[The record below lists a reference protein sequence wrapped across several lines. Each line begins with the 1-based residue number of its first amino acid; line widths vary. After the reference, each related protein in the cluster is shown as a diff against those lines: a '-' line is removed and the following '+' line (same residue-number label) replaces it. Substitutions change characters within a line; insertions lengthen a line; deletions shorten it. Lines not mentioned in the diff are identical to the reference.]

1 MKLLPA
7 LVVGLTATFLAVQDL
22 KSEKKEPEEKAV
34 ETPNE
39 IQETPEEKEKQMDE
53 YEEIVND
60 EYLNITME
68 DDLSEIMGEDFEEED
83 EDEED
88 EDEEVED
95 EEVAEGES
103 IHEITEND
111 YEVGIFN
118 FDRVRLMY
126 FTEDR
131 ILCDD
136 DMVTIDNV
144 GEWLGNVDLETQ
156 SDEITVKW
164 IRNFNL
170 PYDIRLEIIEDSY
183 SGSR

>member
-34 ETPNE
+34 ETPDE
-39 IQETPEEKEKQMDE
+39 PEEEEPTMDE

-60 EYLNITME
+60 EYLDITME

-83 EDEED
+83 
-88 EDEEVED
+88 D
-95 EEVAEGES
+95 EEVAEGDTIRAISEQ
-103 IHEITEND
+103 EYDE
-111 YEVGIFN
+111 GAFG
-118 FDRVRLMY
+118 FDRINLMY
-126 FTEDR
+126 FVDDEV
-131 ILCDD
+131 LCDT
-136 DMVTIDNV
+136 DMITIDNKN
-144 GEWLGNVDLETQ
+144 EWLGDVDLMLGP
-156 SDEITVKW
+156 DEITVMW

-170 PYDIRLEIIEDSY
+170 SYDIRLEVVEDSY

>member
-7 LVVGLTATFLAVQDL
+7 LAVGLTAVFLAVQDL
-22 KSEKKEPEEKAV
+22 KSEKKDPEKGV
-34 ETPNE
+34 ESPDE
-39 IQETPEEKEKQMDE
+39 VQETPEEKEKQMDE

-83 EDEED
+83 EDEE
-88 EDEEVED
+88 
-95 EEVAEGES
+95 VAEGES
-103 IHEITEND
+103 IHEITEDEYNI
-111 YEVGIFN
+111 GIFN
-118 FDRVRLMY
+118 FDQVRLMY

-144 GEWLGNVDLETQ
+144 DEWLGNVDLEMQ

-170 PYDIRLEIIEDSY
+170 PYDIRLEIIGDAY

>member
-22 KSEKKEPEEKAV
+22 KSGKKEPEEKAV
-34 ETPNE
+34 ETPAE
-39 IQETPEEKEKQMDE
+39 PEEEVKESTMGE

-68 DDLSEIMGEDFEEED
+68 DDLSEIMGEDFEEAD
-83 EDEED
+83 
-88 EDEEVED
+88 ED

-103 IHEITEND
+103 ISEITEDEYNI
-111 YEVGIFN
+111 GIFN
-118 FDRVRLMY
+118 FDQVDLMY

-131 ILCDD
+131 VLCDG

-144 GEWLGNVDLETQ
+144 DEWLGNVDLEMQ

-170 PYDIRLEIIEDSY
+170 PYDIRLEIIGDAY

>member
-22 KSEKKEPEEKAV
+22 KGEKKEPEEKAV
-34 ETPNE
+34 ETPVE
-39 IQETPEEKEKQMDE
+39 PEEEVKEPTMDE

-60 EYLNITME
+60 EYLDITME
-68 DDLSEIMGEDFEEED
+68 DDLSEIMGED
-83 EDEED
+83 
-88 EDEEVED
+88 ED
-95 EEVAEGES
+95 EEVAEGEP
-103 IHEITEND
+103 IHEITED
-111 YEVGIFN
+111 EYEIGIFN
-118 FDRVRLMY
+118 FERVNLMY

-144 GEWLGNVDLETQ
+144 GEWLGNVDLEMQ

-170 PYDIRLEIIEDSY
+170 PYDIRLEILGDAY
-183 SGSR
+183 SGSH

>member
-22 KSEKKEPEEKAV
+22 KGEKKEPEKVV
-34 ETPNE
+34 ESPDE
-39 IQETPEEKEKQMDE
+39 VQDTPEEKEQTMDE

-60 EYLNITME
+60 EYLDITME
-68 DDLSEIMGEDFEEED
+68 DDLSEIIGEDFEEED
-83 EDEED
+83 
-88 EDEEVED
+88 ED

-103 IHEITEND
+103 IHEITENE

>member
-22 KSEKKEPEEKAV
+22 KSEKKEPEKVV
-34 ETPNE
+34 ESPDE
-39 IQETPEEKEKQMDE
+39 VRETPEEKEKQMDE

-83 EDEED
+83 EDEE
-88 EDEEVED
+88 
-95 EEVAEGES
+95 VAEGES
-103 IHEITEND
+103 ISEITEDEYNI
-111 YEVGIFN
+111 GIFN
-118 FDRVRLMY
+118 FDQVDLMY

-131 ILCDD
+131 ILCDG

-144 GEWLGNVDLETQ
+144 DEWLGNVDLEMQ

>member
-34 ETPNE
+34 ETPVE
-39 IQETPEEKEKQMDE
+39 PEEEVKEPTMDE

-60 EYLNITME
+60 EYLDITME

-83 EDEED
+83 
-88 EDEEVED
+88 D
-95 EEVAEGES
+95 EEVAEGNTIRAISE
-103 IHEITEND
+103 EEYD
-111 YEVGIFN
+111 EGAFG
-118 FDRVRLMY
+118 FERVDLMY
-126 FTEDR
+126 FVDDEV
-131 ILCDD
+131 LCDS
-136 DMVTIDNV
+136 DMITIDNKD
-144 GEWLGNVDLETQ
+144 EWLGDVDLILGTD
-156 SDEITVKW
+156 SIVTVMW

-170 PYDIRLEIIEDSY
+170 SYDIRLEVVEDSY

>member
-22 KSEKKEPEEKAV
+22 KGEKKEAV
-34 ETPNE
+34 ESPGE
-39 IQETPEEKEKQMDE
+39 VQETPEEKEKQMDE

-83 EDEED
+83 DEK
-88 EDEEVED
+88 
-95 EEVAEGES
+95 VAEGETIRAIS
-103 IHEITEND
+103 EEEYAEGTFGFE
-111 YEVGIFN
+111 
-118 FDRVRLMY
+118 RVDLMY
-126 FTEDR
+126 FVDDG
-131 ILCDD
+131 ILCDS
-136 DMVTIDNV
+136 DMVTIDNKN
-144 GEWLGNVDLETQ
+144 EWLGNVNLKMR
-156 SDEITVKW
+156 SDEITVNW

-170 PYDIRLEIIEDSY
+170 SYDIRLEVIGDAY

>member
-7 LVVGLTATFLAVQDL
+7 LVVGLTATFLAVQDS
-22 KSEKKEPEEKAV
+22 KGEKKEPEKVV
-34 ETPNE
+34 ESPDE
-39 IQETPEEKEKQMDE
+39 VQETPEEKEKQMDE
-53 YEEIVND
+53 YEGIVND

-83 EDEED
+83 EDEE
-88 EDEEVED
+88 
-95 EEVAEGES
+95 VAEGES
-103 IHEITEND
+103 IHEITENE

-118 FDRVRLMY
+118 FDRVDLMY

-131 ILCDD
+131 ILCDG

-144 GEWLGNVDLETQ
+144 DEWLGNVDLEMQ

-183 SGSR
+183 SGSH

>member
-7 LVVGLTATFLAVQDL
+7 FVVGLTATFLAVQDL
-22 KSEKKEPEEKAV
+22 KGKKKEPEEKAV
-34 ETPNE
+34 EAPVKA
-39 IQETPEEKEKQMDE
+39 EEVPTEPKGEQTMDE

-60 EYLNITME
+60 EYLDITME

-83 EDEED
+83 EDEE
-88 EDEEVED
+88 
-95 EEVAEGES
+95 VAEGETIRAIS
-103 IHEITEND
+103 EQEYD
-111 YEVGIFN
+111 EDAFGFE
-118 FDRVRLMY
+118 RVNLMY
-126 FTEDR
+126 FVDDEV
-131 ILCDD
+131 LCDP

-170 PYDIRLEIIEDSY
+170 PYDIRLEIIGDAY
-183 SGSR
+183 SGSH

>member
-7 LVVGLTATFLAVQDL
+7 LVVGLTATFLAVQDS

-34 ETPNE
+34 ESPDE
-39 IQETPEEKEKQMDE
+39 PEEVEEPTMDE

-83 EDEED
+83 EDEE
-88 EDEEVED
+88 
-95 EEVAEGES
+95 VAEGES
-103 IHEITEND
+103 IHEITEDEYNI
-111 YEVGIFN
+111 GIFN
-118 FDRVRLMY
+118 FDQVNLMY

-131 ILCDD
+131 ILCDG

-144 GEWLGNVDLETQ
+144 DEWLGNVDLEIQ
-156 SDEITVKW
+156 SDEIAVKW

-170 PYDIRLEIIEDSY
+170 PYDIRLEIIGDAY
-183 SGSR
+183 SGSH

>member
-34 ETPNE
+34 DTSAEPAEARTEP
-39 IQETPEEKEKQMDE
+39 TEEEMDE

-68 DDLSEIMGEDFEEED
+68 DDLSEIMGEEED
-83 EDEED
+83 
-88 EDEEVED
+88 D
-95 EEVAEGES
+95 EEVAEGDTIRAISEG
-103 IHEITEND
+103 EYDEGAFGF
-111 YEVGIFN
+111 E
-118 FDRVRLMY
+118 RVDLMY
-126 FTEDR
+126 FVDDEV
-131 ILCDD
+131 LCDT
-136 DMVTIDNV
+136 DMITIDNKD
-144 GEWLGNVDLETQ
+144 EWLGDVELILGP
-156 SDEITVKW
+156 DEITVMW

-170 PYDIRLEIIEDSY
+170 SYDIRLEVVEDSY

>member
-22 KSEKKEPEEKAV
+22 KGEKKGPEEKAV
-34 ETPNE
+34 ETPDE
-39 IQETPEEKEKQMDE
+39 IQETPEEKGQQMDE

-68 DDLSEIMGEDFEEED
+68 EDLSEIMEEDFEEED
-83 EDEED
+83 
-88 EDEEVED
+88 ED

-126 FTEDR
+126 FTEDH

-144 GEWLGNVDLETQ
+144 GEWLGNVDLDTQ

>member
-22 KSEKKEPEEKAV
+22 KGEKKEPEEKAV
-34 ETPNE
+34 ESPDEVRREPT
-39 IQETPEEKEKQMDE
+39 EEEMDE

-68 DDLSEIMGEDFEEED
+68 DDLSEIMGEDFEEE
-83 EDEED
+83 
-88 EDEEVED
+88 VED

-103 IHEITEND
+103 IHEITEDEYNI
-111 YEVGIFN
+111 GIFN
-118 FDRVRLMY
+118 FDQVDLMY

-131 ILCDD
+131 ILCDG

-144 GEWLGNVDLETQ
+144 DEWLGNVDLETQ

-170 PYDIRLEIIEDSY
+170 PYDIRLEVIEDSY

>member
-34 ETPNE
+34 ETPDE
-39 IQETPEEKEKQMDE
+39 IQETPEEKGKQMDE

-68 DDLSEIMGEDFEEED
+68 DDLSEIMEEDFEEED
-83 EDEED
+83 
-88 EDEEVED
+88 ED

>member
-34 ETPNE
+34 ETSAE
-39 IQETPEEKEKQMDE
+39 IRETPEEKEKQMDE
-53 YEEIVND
+53 YEEIVSD

-68 DDLSEIMGEDFEEED
+68 DDLSEIMGEDED
-83 EDEED
+83 
-88 EDEEVED
+88 ED

-103 IHEITEND
+103 IHEITEDD
-111 YEVGIFN
+111 YNIGIFN
-118 FDRVRLMY
+118 FDRVDLMY

-131 ILCDD
+131 VLCDG
-136 DMVTIDNV
+136 DMITIDNKD
-144 GEWLGNVDLETQ
+144 EWLGNVDLEMQ

>member
-1 MKLLPA
+1 MTLLPA

-34 ETPNE
+34 ETLDE
-39 IQETPEEKEKQMDE
+39 VQETPEEKAKLMDE

-83 EDEED
+83 
-88 EDEEVED
+88 D
-95 EEVAEGES
+95 EEVAEGDTIRAISEQ
-103 IHEITEND
+103 EYDEGAFGF
-111 YEVGIFN
+111 E
-118 FDRVRLMY
+118 RVDLMY
-126 FTEDR
+126 FVDDEV
-131 ILCDD
+131 LCDT
-136 DMVTIDNV
+136 DMITIENKD
-144 GEWLGNVDLETQ
+144 EWLGDVDLILGP
-156 SDEITVKW
+156 DEITVMW

-170 PYDIRLEIIEDSY
+170 SYDIRLEVVEDSY

>member
-22 KSEKKEPEEKAV
+22 KSEKKEPVEKVV
-34 ETPNE
+34 ESPDE
-39 IQETPEEKEKQMDE
+39 VQETPEEKEKEKQMDE
-53 YEEIVND
+53 YEDIVND
-60 EYLNITME
+60 EYLTITME

-83 EDEED
+83 EDEE
-88 EDEEVED
+88 
-95 EEVAEGES
+95 VAEDES
-103 IHEITEND
+103 IHEITENE

>member
-7 LVVGLTATFLAVQDL
+7 LVVGLTAAFLAVQDL
-22 KSEKKEPEEKAV
+22 KSEKKEPEKAV
-34 ETPNE
+34 ETPDE

-83 EDEED
+83 EDEE
-88 EDEEVED
+88 
-95 EEVAEGES
+95 VAEGES
-103 IHEITEND
+103 IHEITEGE
-111 YEVGIFN
+111 YEIGIFN
-118 FDRVRLMY
+118 FDRVNLMY

-144 GEWLGNVDLETQ
+144 DEWLGNVDLEMQ

-170 PYDIRLEIIEDSY
+170 PYDIRLEIIGDAY